1 MTPVIPLTRPP
12 VRLAASGT
20 FPLPGMPGC
29 TYTIGRD
36 AVLDFDIGRLP
47 GVIGVDIEGAGLSG
61 RKRYDVK
68 SVQMADE
75 RHCLIADPR
84 DPAQY
89 QIIRRILNSGRK
101 LVIHYSV
108 FDAQVLHMVGLL
120 ELDSIWNVEDTL
132 IWARGADPRE
142 KHGGH
147 KLFQVTGKYLGM
159 SGTDPMP
166 LLLKTL
172 GVTTNTW
179 YEEFDLNTPAY
190 RHMAAADAIA
200 VARLRPIL
208 RQAFYDRLTRYS
220 PPIKGQRYDN
230 SKGHPFGRFG
240 VTGDEAW
247 RLVDREQITSQQAL
261 RRQCK
266 GLLIDPDHLDKYRAT
281 VGREIDELAGKI
293 EAVGVTP
300 EHGMSAIKYLDKIG
314 ELPADHP
321 RTPPSKS
328 FPNGQWKSD
337 ADTLEA
343 MDHPFAKLFLRHKQL
358 EHDAKYLAKIMDN
371 SINGRIYPGT
381 NKLMAATGRSSMS
394 DPPLQQF
401 TGIARGMILADD
413 HEAAARTIEHPVVDD
428 NGDAVPCTCKN
439 VKGMVSVDW
448 SQIEPTL
455 VAYMAKDT
463 AAIEYYEAGNK
474 VYDFVGAAGIDV
486 SYKQTKIILL
496 GLLYGKGA
504 RRLAGELGC
513 SVEEAKELVDLVWQ
527 ALPGSKAL
535 AGPYRRDGS
544 GGKWQTIA
552 QNYRLTFTLSGRI
565 IPVPSGTWPCR
576 VCKGKGW
583 TGTPEDQ
590 EECWVP
596 ECKGKGKYFQ
606 VATHKGVNFPVQG
619 GAYDLLAES
628 EIAIKE
634 ADLSDALYLTMHDE
648 MVVDAAAWHDIQKLM
663 QRPTDVVMD
672 RLELLCGRQPTFR
685 TDWAHMGERWH
696 KV

>member
-1 MTPVIPLTRPP
+1 VTPVIPLTRPP

-29 TYTIGRD
+29 TYTVGRE
-36 AVLDFDIGRLP
+36 AVRDFDIGKLP
-47 GVIGVDIEGAGLSG
+47 GVIGVDIEGAGLDG

-84 DPAQY
+84 DPAQF
-89 QIIRRILNSGRK
+89 QIIRRVLNSGRT

-108 FDAQVLHMVGLL
+108 FDAPVLYKVGLMD
-120 ELDSIWNVEDTL
+120 LDTCWNVEDTL
-132 IWARGADPRE
+132 IWARGADPRD

-147 KLFQVTGKYLGM
+147 KLFQVTHKYLGM
-159 SGTDPMP
+159 GDGTDPMP
-166 LLLKTL
+166 PVLRMLN
-172 GVTTNTW
+172 VSTNTW
-179 YEEFDLNTPAY
+179 YEDFDLNTPVY
-190 RHMAAADAIA
+190 RFMAASDAIA
-200 VARLRPIL
+200 CARLRPIL

-220 PPIKGQRYDN
+220 PPIKGRPYDN
-230 SKGHPFGRFG
+230 AKGHPFGQFG
-240 VTGDEAW
+240 VKGDEAW

-281 VGREIDELAGKI
+281 VGHEMDELAGKI
-293 EAVGVTP
+293 EEAGVKP
-300 EHGMSAIKYLDKIG
+300 GYGISAIRYLDKIG

-321 RTPPSKS
+321 RTPPTKGN
-328 FPNGQWKSD
+328 PEGQWKSD
-337 ADTLEA
+337 AETMEA
-343 MDHPFAKLFLRHKQL
+343 MDHPFAKLFIRHKKL
-358 EHDAKYLAKIMDN
+358 EHDDAYLTKVVNNAID
-371 SINGRIYPGT
+371 GRIHPGT
-381 NKLMAATGRSSMS
+381 NKLTAATGRSSMS

-401 TGIARGMILADD
+401 TGTARGMILADN
-413 HEAAARTIEHPVVDD
+413 HELAARTIEHPVLDSS
-428 NGDAVPCTCKN
+428 GDAVPCTCKN
-439 VKGMVSVDW
+439 VHGLVSVDW

-455 VAYMAKDT
+455 VAYIAKDT

-474 VYDFVGAAGIDV
+474 VYDFVAAAGINV

-513 SVEEAKELVDLVWQ
+513 SVEEAKELVGLVWE
-527 ALPGSKAL
+527 ALPGSRKL
-535 AGPYRRDGS
+535 AGPARE
-544 GGKWQTIA
+544 GGLWQTIA

-576 VCKGKGW
+576 VCGGKGW
-583 TGTPEDQ
+583 TGTPEHP

-596 ECKGKGKYFQ
+596 ECRGKGKYFQ

-648 MVVDAAAWHDIQKLM
+648 MVVDAEAWHDIQKLM
-663 QRPTDVVMD
+663 QQPTEVVMD
-672 RLELLCGRQPTFR
+672 RLELLCGRRPTFR
-685 TDWAHMGERWH
+685 TDWAHMGERWY

>member
-29 TYTIGRD
+29 TYTVGRE
-36 AVLDFDIGRLP
+36 AVLDFDLSRLP
-47 GVIGVDIEGAGLSG
+47 GVIGVDIEGAGLAG

-84 DPAQY
+84 DPAQF
-89 QIIRRILNSGRK
+89 QIIRRVINSGRT

-108 FDAQVLHMVGLL
+108 FDAPVMFKVGLMD
-120 ELDSIWNVEDTL
+120 LDTCWNVEDTL
-132 IWARGADPRE
+132 IWARGADPRD

-159 SGTDPMP
+159 SGKDPMP
-166 LLLKTL
+166 DLLKML
-172 GVTTNTW
+172 NVTSNTW
-179 YEEFDLNTPAY
+179 FEDFDLNTPVY
-190 RHMAAADAIA
+190 RHMAASDAIA

-208 RQAFYDRLTRYS
+208 RQAFYDRLTTR
-220 PPIKGQRYDN
+220 
-230 SKGHPFGRFG
+230 HPFAKVG
-240 VTGDEAW
+240 VKGDEAW

-266 GLLIDPDHLDKYRAT
+266 GLLIDPEHLDKYRAT
-281 VGREIDELAGKI
+281 VGREMDELAGKI
-293 EAVGVTP
+293 ETAGVTP
-300 EHGMSAIKYLDKIG
+300 GHGMSAIKYLEKIG
-314 ELPADHP
+314 GLPADHP

-328 FPNGQWKSD
+328 FPEGQWKSD
-337 ADTLEA
+337 ADTMEA
-343 MDHPFAKLFLRHKQL
+343 MDHPFAKLFIRHKQL
-358 EHDAKYLAKIMDN
+358 EHDDKYLAKVVEN
-371 SINGRIYPGT
+371 SVDGRIYPAT
-381 NKLMAATGRSSMS
+381 NKLTAATGRSSMS

-413 HEAAARTIEHPVVDD
+413 HDLAARTIEHPVLDE

-439 VKGMVSVDW
+439 VRGLVSIDW

-463 AAIEYYEAGNK
+463 AAIDYYEAGNK
-474 VYDFVGAAGIDV
+474 VYDFVAAAGIDV
-486 SYKQTKIILL
+486 SYKQTKVILL

-552 QNYRLTFTLSGRI
+552 QNHRVTFTLSGRI

-576 VCKGKGW
+576 VCGGKGW

-590 EECWVP
+590 ETCWVP
-596 ECKGKGKYFQ
+596 ECQGKGKYFQ

-648 MVVDAAAWHDIQKLM
+648 MVVDAEAWHDIQKLM
-663 QRPTDVVMD
+663 EQPTDVVMD
-672 RLELLCGRQPTFR
+672 RLELLSGRRPRFR
-685 TDWAHMGERWH
+685 TDWAHLGERWN
-696 KV
+696 KA